1 MKHIFF
7 LLTICV
13 VFLTSCKKE
22 VSNAG
27 ISLLSKENDAFVS
40 DTLFSL
46 KVGSVYVDT
55 VSSSNP
61 SYLLLGSYIDP
72 IFGKYDASFYS
83 QVRISALQPDF
94 GDISKITIDS
104 LILGMR
110 FNDYYGKLDE
120 QNFEVYEVVED
131 LIASNSYNTK
141 SKVTVNS
148 ENLVVQ
154 GDGKLIPKPY
164 GYKFAQDVKDT
175 VYDNI
180 RIPLKTSLAKRFIT
194 DSKSNPASF
203 ATMDAFLAYFKGL
216 YIKVNNSIQHEGEG
230 GVFSFAYPPIL
241 TIYYKLDG
249 VVKRFYFELN
259 ASGTR
264 FNHVDCNYQ
273 ATEVEKLVLGQISD
287 QKDFYTQANHVRGT
301 ISLPT
306 LVNIPSNSV
315 IHYAKLILPVDYNY
329 TNIYSLSS
337 ELFVSIPNSEYDP
350 TLRYIGSAILD
361 TAYKGY
367 SIDIRDHVQQVI
379 TGKRL
384 NNHLVVSPKFFSL
397 SAERIHFLGPNTQGA
412 EKPRLLIKYST
423 F

>member
-1 MKHIFF
+1 MKQIFF
-7 LLTICV
+7 LLTICISL
-13 VFLTSCKKE
+13 LTSCKKE

-27 ISLLSKENDAFVS
+27 ISLLNKENDSFGNV
-40 DTLFSL
+40 DTFAL
-46 KVGSVYVDT
+46 KVGSIYVDT

-61 SYLLLGSYIDP
+61 SYLLLGSYVDP
-72 IFGKYDASFYS
+72 VFGKYDASFYS

-104 LILGMR
+104 VILGMR
-110 FNDYYGKLDE
+110 FNDYYGKLNE
-120 QNFEVYEVVED
+120 QNFEVYEVLED
-131 LIASNSYNTK
+131 LKATNSYNTK
-141 SKVTVNS
+141 SKLTVNS
-148 ENLVVQ
+148 ENLVVK
-154 GDGKLIPKPY
+154 GAGKLTPKPY
-164 GYKFAQDVKDT
+164 GYKFAQDKNDT

-180 RIPLKTSLAKRFIT
+180 RIPINTSLAKRFIT

-203 ATMDAFLAYFKGL
+203 VTMDAFLAYFKGL
-216 YIKVNNSIQHEGEG
+216 YIKVNNTLQKEGEG

-264 FNHVDCNYQ
+264 FNHVDCNYIG
-273 ATEVEKLVLGQISD
+273 TEVEKLVKGEITD
-287 QKDFYTQANHVRGT
+287 QKDFYAQANHVRGT

-315 IHYAKLILPVDYNY
+315 IHYAKLLLPVDYKL
-329 TNIYSLSS
+329 TDIYGLSS

-350 TLRYIGSAILD
+350 TLRYIGSAVRD
-361 TAYKGY
+361 SMNSGY

-384 NNHLVVSPKFFSL
+384 NNYLVVSPKFFSL
-397 SAERIHFLGPNTQGA
+397 SAERIHFLGPKTQGD